1 MPGSMEET
9 QDKDNEQNEY
19 FGFTYFL
26 WIYNK
31 LSEKI

>member
-9 QDKDNEQNEY
+9 QDKDNEY

-31 LSEKI
+31 LSEKIW